1 MDDMQNNLPPI
12 NPRRRKRTKLDN
24 FKESYLPFIIAV
36 ATLVF
41 IIVTIIGASVNHAKR
56 AEKLEQIRKE
66 EEIAAQQK
74 NDALIDE
81 ATKLLAEADSYAKGY
96 YYDKAIE
103 TLQSF
108 SGEIPEFPQLYSTL
122 QNYYYTKANLVEWND
137 PSEVLNLSFHVL
149 IADPIRAFSD
159 EKYGSSYN
167 RNFVTTDE
175 FRLILEQLYANGY
188 VLVDTDDIV
197 SQSNSDG
204 TNTFTAKSLY
214 LPEGKK
220 PLILTQTHVNYYIY
234 MTDGNDADTLPD
246 KDGAGFASKLIVDGN
261 GNLLNEMVDK
271 DGNTVTGEYD
281 LVPILNSFIKTHPD
295 FSYQGARAILAVTG
309 SEGVFGYRTNPGA
322 KSTFGAAYDQEVEN
336 AKKVAQ
342 ALKDSGYDIACY
354 TYDNK
359 AYGEIGAA
367 TIQNE
372 MDKWKDEVE
381 PIIGKTDMMVFAL
394 ESDITKNTPYSGDK
408 FNTLMNAGF
417 RYYFGFCKNGQKWS
431 ETESNY
437 FRQARILVTG
447 SNLKYN
453 AVWFKDVLNPVEILS
468 SLRGTIS
475 Q

>member
-1 MDDMQNNLPPI
+1 MDDRKNHTPSVNT
-12 NPRRRKRTKLDN
+12 RRRKRTKMDN
-24 FKESYLPFIIAV
+24 FKESYLPVIIAAATLIFII
-36 ATLVF
+36 F
-41 IIVTIIGASVNHAKR
+41 TIIGSSANHTQREAK
-56 AEKLEQIRKE
+56 LNQIRKE
-66 EEIAAQQK
+66 EEVAEQHK
-74 NDALIDE
+74 KELLIEE
-81 ATKLLAEADSYAKGY
+81 ATQLLTKAEEYANNY
-96 YYDKAIE
+96 YFDKAIE

-122 QNYYYTKANLVEWND
+122 QGYYYEKANLVEWND
-137 PSEVLNLSFHVL
+137 PTEVLNLSFHVL

-159 EKYGSSYN
+159 SKYGSAYN

-188 VLVDTDDIV
+188 VLVNMDDII
-197 SQSNSDG
+197 SETNTDG
-204 TNTFTAKSLY
+204 TESFTAKKLL

-234 MTDGNDADTLPD
+234 MTDGDDADTLPD
-246 KDGAGFASKLIVDGN
+246 KDGAGFASKLIIDES

-281 LVPILNSFIKTHPD
+281 LIPILETFITAHPD
-295 FSYQGARAILAVTG
+295 FSYQGARAIIAVTG

-322 KSTFGAAYDQEVEN
+322 KSTFGAAYDQEIEG
-336 AKKVAQ
+336 AKMISQ
-342 ALKDSGYDIACY
+342 ALRDRGYTIACY

-359 AYGEIGAA
+359 AYGEIGIA
-367 TIQNE
+367 TLQDE
-372 MDKWKDEVE
+372 LKKWKDEVV
-381 PIIGKTDMMVFAL
+381 PIIGQTEFMVFAQ
-394 ESDITKNTPYSGDK
+394 ESDITKNTPYSGEK
-408 FNTLMNAGF
+408 YNALMDAGF

-431 ETESNY
+431 TTESNY

-453 AVWFKDVLNPVEILS
+453 GPWFNGILTPVEILS
-468 SLRGTIS
+468 SLRGTIP